1 MTQTNIFFLSLEG
14 QQFGISV
21 RSSLLKKLGTIRHLL
36 FGFCAICFLLGLVF
50 FVIGAKPV
58 LGFMGF
64 EIILICILY
73 KYTENNAKRETTLIF
88 GQQKLIIKERDQ
100 GGNIS
105 YTGFDVNKVKVRL
118 ESSSWVDP
126 NLVVFQGKKN
136 KNVCNFISRL
146 EKENL
151 LKIINHQIKAKR

>member
-14 QQFGISV
+14 QQFGIRV
-21 RSSLLKKLGTIRHLL
+21 RSNLLKKLGTIRHLL

-64 EIILICILY
+64 EIILICVLY

-88 GQQKLIIKERDQ
+88 GQQKLIILSL
-100 GGNIS
+100 IH
-105 YTGFDVNKVKVRL
+105 
-118 ESSSWVDP
+118 
-126 NLVVFQGKKN
+126 
-136 KNVCNFISRL
+136 I
-146 EKENL
+146 
-151 LKIINHQIKAKR
+151 